1 MSDNTDTSGGDQ
13 AGPGTAAAAGP
24 AGGDGTGGRSIPDL
38 SDLDGPPPSSDAGEN
53 AYRRAIFSVPIDVV
67 VAVGQAQ
74 PVIGELLAMRRDTVL
89 PLSSRVDD
97 PVQIMVGDRVIARG
111 ELEELGDDGAR
122 LGVRLTEV
130 VDVTELF

>member
-1 MSDNTDTSGGDQ
+1 MNQSEQS
-13 AGPGTAAAAGP
+13 
-24 AGGDGTGGRSIPDL
+24 
-38 SDLDGPPPSSDAGEN
+38 
-53 AYRRAIFSVPIDVV
+53 YRRAIFSVPVEVV
-67 VAVGQAQ
+67 VSVGQAQ

-111 ELEELGDDGAR
+111 ELEELGEDGAR

-130 VDVTELF
+130 VDVTDLF